1 MRYSSRLA
9 LFLSGFGI
17 FVFGCHDAD
26 TVEGSATAAS
36 DLSPADQFLMSQA
49 LAKLPPKVANAVR
62 DSLAAA
68 PGPKTQHSL
77 IQLFGAP
84 KMIELAKAADE
95 AACTQSGADAVLA
108 IADWA
113 KSFGSHATDRG
124 AVDTQESGDLDAMR
138 SRLATIDVKDIDKAI
153 DELSCAQRGTGST
166 CDSQLFPPP
175 SCDGDTTSTDNG
187 CASTTTCAFNDV
199 PDVRQERDRA
209 EAAESKLA
217 SIFRELDTVRPSRAM
232 QGEWNLLRDRYR
244 AGLSQAARETIQ
256 AARRGGSATL
266 ARDGYSQRRF
276 DEGSRMID
284 AFVRGQIAFNA
295 DAMNLV
301 HAAVASKDLGRIRT
315 AGQEAFRGRG
325 GRRPYLPGAAVARA
339 TNDVFAAVRAR
350 RGESAPLVAAMFD
363 QRMISIHPYMDANGR
378 TTRLMT
384 DWLLAREGF
393 PPALATSAAPS
404 SVLHWDDSR
413 IARDAH
419 LEHITEGMRRTVE
432 LVEAAG

>member
-1 MRYSSRLA
+1 
-9 LFLSGFGI
+9 
-17 FVFGCHDAD
+17 
-26 TVEGSATAAS
+26 
-36 DLSPADQFLMSQA
+36 MSQA

-84 KMIELAKAADE
+84 KMIELAKAGDE

-113 KSFGSHATDRG
+113 KSFGSTHGAREDRA
-124 AVDTQESGDLDAMR
+124 AVDAQESTDLDGMR
-138 SRLATIDVKDIDKAI
+138 SRLTTIDVKNIDKAI
-153 DELSCAQRGTGST
+153 EELSCARRGTGTT

-175 SCDGDTTSTDNG
+175 SCDDDTTSTDNG

-199 PDVRQERDRA
+199 PDVRQEHDRA
-209 EAAESKLA
+209 QAAESKLA

-244 AGLSQAARETIQ
+244 TSLNQSARATIQ

-266 ARDGYSQRRF
+266 ARDGHAQRRF
-276 DEGSRMID
+276 DEGGRMVD
-284 AFVRGQIAFNA
+284 AFVRANIAFNA

-315 AGQEAFRGRG
+315 AGQEASAVAA
-325 GRRPYLPGAAVARA
+325 AAVHTCPAPPS
-339 TNDVFAAVRAR
+339 RAR
-350 RGESAPLVAAMFD
+350 RTMSSP
-363 QRMISIHPYMDANGR
+363 RC
-378 TTRLMT
+378 
-384 DWLLAREGF
+384 
-393 PPALATSAAPS
+393 ALAAASPLRSSPRCSISA
-404 SVLHWDDSR
+404 
-413 IARDAH
+413 
-419 LEHITEGMRRTVE
+419 
-432 LVEAAG
+432 